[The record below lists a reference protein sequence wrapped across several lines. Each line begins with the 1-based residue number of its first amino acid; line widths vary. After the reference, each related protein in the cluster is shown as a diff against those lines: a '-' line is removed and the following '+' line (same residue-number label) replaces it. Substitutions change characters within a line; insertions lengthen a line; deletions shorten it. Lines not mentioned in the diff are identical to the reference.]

1 MLIELYIFFE
11 LLTIVLFFTAFFTKQ
26 EIIWAITLVLA
37 GVMMFASYDVQTFVY
52 QANLTTNAYDAVP
65 MSYSYPY
72 LMALNMLFFV
82 LGMVLGLFDLF
93 EKISSGGYAPEKR
106 KNKED

>member
-11 LLTIVLFFTAFFTKQ
+11 LLTIVLFFIAFFTKQ
-26 EIIWAITLVLA
+26 EIIWTLTLVLA
-37 GVMMFASYDVQTFVY
+37 GVMMFASWDVQTFVY
-52 QANLTTNAYDAVP
+52 QPNLSTNAYDAVP
-65 MSYSYPY
+65 VSYHYPY

-93 EKISSGGYAPEKR
+93 EKISSGGYAPERR
-106 KNKED
+106 KKQEE